1 MGNVIDFLARSL
13 GRTLYVRVRKNR
25 MDFRHVETGTEI
37 GLEAQ
42 PPFSSARLLLADL
55 SAAARMLKVG
65 IGKTTGKLGLAPTI
79 VFHPMDMVD
88 GGLSEVEEGS
98 YLKLGYEAG
107 AREVMVLSGAELSNS
122 QLREIMKVRRQA

>member
-1 MGNVIDFLARSL
+1 MGKVIDFLARTV

-25 MDFRHVETGTEI
+25 IDLRHVETGTEF

-42 PPFSSARLLLADL
+42 PPFTSARLLLADL
-55 SAAARMLKVG
+55 SAAARMLKLG
-65 IGKTTGKLGLAPTI
+65 IGKTIGRFGLAPTI

-88 GGLSEVEEGS
+88 GGLSEVEEAS

-107 AREVMVLSGAELSNS
+107 ARDVMVLTGTEISNPE
-122 QLREIMKVRRQA
+122 LREIMKVRRQA

>member
-1 MGNVIDFLARSL
+1 MGKVIDFLARSV
-13 GRTLYVRVRKNR
+13 GRTVYVRVRKNR
-25 MDFRHVETGTEI
+25 MDFRHVETDTEI
-37 GLEAQ
+37 GLETQ
-42 PPFSSARLLLADL
+42 PPFTSARLLLADL
-55 SAAARMLKVG
+55 SAAARLLKVG
-65 IGKTTGKLGLAPTI
+65 IGKTTGRVGLAPTI

-88 GGLSEVEEGS
+88 GGLSEVEEAS